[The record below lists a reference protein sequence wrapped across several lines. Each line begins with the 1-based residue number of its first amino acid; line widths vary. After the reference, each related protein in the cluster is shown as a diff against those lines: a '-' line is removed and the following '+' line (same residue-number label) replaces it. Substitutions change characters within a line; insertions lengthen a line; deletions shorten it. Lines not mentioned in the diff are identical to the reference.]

1 MLPKS
6 FISFVA
12 KRQWHNEITSAVGAQ
27 ARDEKKQPVEEEVLR
42 RTSLTS

>member
-27 ARDEKKQPVEEEVLR
+27 ALDEKDNQSKR
-42 RTSLTS
+42 RLFVGRL